1 MHHILTE
8 LQCNN
13 SAVFVVIII
22 IIIIINTLQNAQITE
37 NCHKARVVTVTP

>member
-13 SAVFVVIII
+13 SAVFVVII